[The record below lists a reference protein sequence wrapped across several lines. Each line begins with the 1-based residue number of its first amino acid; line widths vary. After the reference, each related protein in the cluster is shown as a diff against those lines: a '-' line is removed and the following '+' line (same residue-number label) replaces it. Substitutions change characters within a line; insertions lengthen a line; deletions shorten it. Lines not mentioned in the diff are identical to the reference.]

1 MNPARDEKL
10 DRLALVEG
18 GVLIAVTEHPRLE
31 RVLPEVLEMIE
42 GSRLAVRNA
51 TK

>member
-31 RVLPEVLEMIE
+31 RVLPEALEMIAKAK
-42 GSRLAVRNA
+42 RAPRP
-51 TK
+51 